1 VTLILSNKD
10 VEQLLTMREC
20 IDALEVAYL
29 ELAAGR
35 GLARTRS
42 DCITPTARPDTHYS
56 LK

>member
-1 VTLILSNKD
+1 MTLILSNKD

-35 GLARTRS
+35 GLA
-42 DCITPTARPDTHYS
+42 
-56 LK
+56 